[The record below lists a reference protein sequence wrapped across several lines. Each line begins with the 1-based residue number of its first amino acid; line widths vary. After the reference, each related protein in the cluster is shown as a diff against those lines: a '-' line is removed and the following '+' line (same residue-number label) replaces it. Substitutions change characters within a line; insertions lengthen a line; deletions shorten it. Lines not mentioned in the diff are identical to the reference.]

1 MIQRQLIVDPSL
13 YDENKP
19 IATIEDIRKYNHQ
32 RYEMEQLTAILYD
45 NFDEKRCVGYK
56 DMTDKEFWVR
66 GHLSLIHI

>member
-45 NFDEKRCVGYK
+45 NFDEKRCVGY
-56 DMTDKEFWVR
+56 
-66 GHLSLIHI
+66 